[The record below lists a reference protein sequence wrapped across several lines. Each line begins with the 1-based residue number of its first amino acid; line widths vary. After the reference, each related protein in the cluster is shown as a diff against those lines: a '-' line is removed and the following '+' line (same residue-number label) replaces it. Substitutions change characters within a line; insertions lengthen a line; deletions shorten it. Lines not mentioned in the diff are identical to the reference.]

1 VALTAAV
8 GTQLVFDL
16 HTAPMALS
24 MVVLQA
30 ICDAAPDD
38 AQRRLEEFEQSVTRR
53 QVFTS

>member
-1 VALTAAV
+1 
-8 GTQLVFDL
+8 
-16 HTAPMALS
+16 MALA

-38 AQRRLEEFEQSVTRR
+38 AQRRLEEFEQSVVRR